1 MARGV
6 DSVVV
11 LLAIVILGGLIGS
24 VFGEVFAMFLPGG
37 WLERLLAKGVSP
49 GLNPPFTLD
58 LKVIV
63 VTVGFTVKV
72 TLASI
77 LGMILSLFI
86 WKRL

>member
-1 MARGV
+1 MAKGA

-24 VFGEVFAMFLPGG
+24 VFGEVIATFLPGG

-49 GLNPPFTLD
+49 GLTPPFTLD

-63 VTVGFTVKV
+63 ITVGFTVKV
-72 TLASI
+72 TLASV
-77 LGMILSLFI
+77 LGMLLSLII

>member
-1 MARGV
+1 MPRGV

-24 VFGEVFAMFLPGG
+24 VLGEVIATFLPGG

-49 GLNPPFTLD
+49 GINPPFTLD
-58 LKVIV
+58 LKVFV
-63 VTVGFTVKV
+63 LTVGFSVKI
-72 TLASI
+72 TLATI
-77 LGMILSLFI
+77 LGIVVSLII

>member
-1 MARGV
+1 MAQGSDR
-6 DSVVV
+6 VVV

-24 VFGEVFAMFLPGG
+24 VLGEVIAMVLPGG
-37 WLERLLAKGVSP
+37 TVERLLAKGVNP

-63 VTVGFTVKV
+63 VTVGFSVKI
-72 TLASI
+72 TLATI
-77 LGMILSLFI
+77 LGVVLSLII

>member
-1 MARGV
+1 MVKGADG
-6 DSVVV
+6 VVV

-24 VFGEVFAMFLPGG
+24 VLGEVIGVLLPGG
-37 WLERLLAKGVSP
+37 VLERLLSKGVSP

-63 VTVGFTVKV
+63 VTVGFSVKV

-77 LGMILSLFI
+77 LGMVLSLLI

>member
-1 MARGV
+1 MARGF

-24 VFGEVFAMFLPGG
+24 VLGEVIATFLPGG
-37 WLERLLAKGVSP
+37 WLERLLTKGVSP
-49 GLNPPFTLD
+49 GLSPPFTLD
-58 LKVIV
+58 LKVFIL
-63 VTVGFTVKV
+63 TVGFTVKV

-77 LGMILSLFI
+77 LGMAVALLI

>member
-1 MARGV
+1 VNKGV

-24 VFGEVFAMFLPGG
+24 VLGEVIATALPGG
-37 WLERLLAKGVSP
+37 ILERLLSRGVSP

-63 VTVGFTVKV
+63 LTVGFAVKI
-72 TLASI
+72 TLASL
-77 LGMILSLFI
+77 LGIALSLLI

>member
-1 MARGV
+1 MKAT

-24 VFGEVFAMFLPGG
+24 VLGEVIGTLLPGG
-37 WLERLLAKGVSP
+37 VLERLLSRGVSP

-63 VTVGFTVKV
+63 LTIGFSVKV
-72 TLASI
+72 TVASV
-77 LGMILSLFI
+77 LGMLLSVVI